1 MSKEEPIISSLIAGD
16 RGSASAIEDEQGLG
30 LTYDDLR
37 LLGGQTHRLLA
48 DLGIG
53 PDDTV
58 AFLLRNG
65 RDTAALFV
73 GLVAHCRV
81 APINPGYT
89 AAEIE
94 FALRDLNAAALIT
107 TADAP
112 EAVSAANQCG
122 VGLIRLRPAH
132 PAGYALEPAMPRAA
146 GRPAR
151 GPAGPEDIALLLHTS
166 GTTARPKLVGLTHR
180 QLCLS
185 SRGVAEVLRLTP
197 EDRCLS
203 FMPFFHI
210 HGLVAGLLASLSAGA
225 CVCCPR
231 GFQAT
236 NFFPG
241 LRTSRA
247 TWYTAV
253 PAMHQAILARAARN
267 PDVLASHQLRF
278 IRSSSSPLYAAV
290 WKQLESVFGVPVLN
304 AYGMTEAAH
313 QITSVRLSGA
323 SRSPGARN
331 TVGYASGPQV
341 AVMGPDGALLPP
353 GLTGEVVLRGDQIIR
368 GYLSPASANE
378 SAFSNGWFRTG
389 DEGVLSAEG
398 ELALTGRL
406 KEMIN
411 CGGEKVAPA
420 EVDEALMDHP
430 AVRQALAFAVPC
442 PRRGEKVYAAVVLS
456 AEAGERELQSFLR
469 ERLARFKVPERI
481 VFVEEIPKGPT
492 GKLQR
497 AGMAARLGLG

>member
-1 MSKEEPIISSLIAGD
+1 MLKEEPTISSLIAGD

-30 LTYDDLR
+30 LTHDDLR
-37 LLGGQTHRLLA
+37 LLGSRTHRLLA
-48 DLGIG
+48 ELGIG

-58 AFLLRNG
+58 AFVLRNG
-65 RDTAALFV
+65 RDTAALFL
-73 GLVAHCRV
+73 GLVTHCRV

-94 FALRDLNAAALIT
+94 FALRDLNAAALVT
-107 TADAP
+107 TADAAA
-112 EAVSAANQCG
+112 AVSAANQCG
-122 VGLIRLRPAH
+122 VGLIRFSPAH
-132 PAGYALEPAMPRAA
+132 PAGYVLEPAMPRSGA
-146 GRPAR
+146 RPAR
-151 GPAGPEDIALLLHTS
+151 GAAGPDDIALLLHTS

-185 SRGVAEVLRLTP
+185 SCGVAEVLRLTP
-197 EDRCLS
+197 GDRCLS

-210 HGLVAGLLASLSAGA
+210 HGLVAGLLASMSAGA
-225 CVCCPR
+225 CVCSPR

-236 NFFPG
+236 GFFSG
-241 LRTSRA
+241 LRSSRA

-253 PAMHQAILARAARN
+253 PAMHQAILARAPRN
-267 PDVLASHQLRF
+267 PDVLAGHKLRF

-290 WKQLESVFGVPVLN
+290 WNQLESVFGVPVLN

-313 QITSVRLSGA
+313 QIASVRLSGPC
-323 SRSPGARN
+323 RSPGVRN
-331 TVGYASGPQV
+331 SVGFSSGPGM
-341 AVMGPDGALLPP
+341 AIIGTDGALLPP
-353 GLTGEVVLRGDQIIR
+353 GLTGEVVLRGGQIIR

-411 CGGEKVAPA
+411 SGGEKVAPA
-420 EVDEALMDHP
+420 EIDEALMDHP
-430 AVRQALAFAVPC
+430 AVCQALAFAVPC
-442 PRRGEKVYAAVVLS
+442 PTRGERVYAAVVLS

-481 VFVEEIPKGPT
+481 MIVGDLPKGPT

-497 AGMAARLGLG
+497 AGMAARLGIG